1 LKNGK
6 EARREVVWRGS
17 AALLYLN
24 GGSDGD
30 VLTIEPV
37 KGEIVEEENAFR
49 MPVQL
54 DLVDSESEEE
64 FVTIGRGETR
74 RKSPT
79 SGRDYVDSEA
89 MGSGDEKPKSKSR
102 RR

>member
-1 LKNGK
+1 
-6 EARREVVWRGS
+6 
-17 AALLYLN
+17 LN

-30 VLTIEPV
+30 VLTVEPV
-37 KGEIVEEENAFR
+37 KGEIVEETAFR
-49 MPVQL
+49 
-54 DLVDSESEEE
+54 EEE
-64 FVTIGRGETR
+64 FVTIARGEMR

-79 SGRDYVDSEA
+79 PGRDYVDLEA

>member
-1 LKNGK
+1 
-6 EARREVVWRGS
+6 
-17 AALLYLN
+17 
-24 GGSDGD
+24 
-30 VLTIEPV
+30 
-37 KGEIVEEENAFR
+37 
-49 MPVQL
+49 M
-54 DLVDSESEEE
+54 
-64 FVTIGRGETR
+64 R

>member
-1 LKNGK
+1 
-6 EARREVVWRGS
+6 
-17 AALLYLN
+17 LN

-30 VLTIEPV
+30 VLTVEPV
-37 KGEIVEEENAFR
+37 KGEIVEETAFR

-64 FVTIGRGETR
+64 FVTIARGEMR

-79 SGRDYVDSEA
+79 PGRDYVDSEA